1 MRLNLV
7 RLGAITDLRRSD
19 VWPAPKLAAE
29 VARRARVLA
38 GLGVCSGRHVVI
50 AHGGT
55 PDFFADLLAVWW
67 RGACAVCVNARLTA
81 SELTNIVEFVTPSA
95 VLVDDG
101 SAAGGHGL
109 EVPMLCTGDEQPLDI
124 QSSPGNST
132 LDDPALILFTSGTT
146 GAPKGVVHTFRSL
159 FARIALNQTFIGAA
173 RITTSLCLLPTHFG
187 HGLIGNC
194 LTPLFAG
201 GDLLLFAD
209 SGPRAAAKLGTI
221 LTEHRVTFMSSV
233 PTVWKIAFKTGRP
246 PAESSL
252 QQVHV
257 GSAPLSADHWRAI
270 ADWTGTDNV
279 VNMYGITETANWVA
293 GASARERAPEDGLV
307 GTMWGGSAAIKGADR
322 EVHDGDGGEGE
333 ILLQTPSLMTGYH
346 KRPDLTDQVLR
357 DGWYHTGD
365 IGRIDGD
372 GIIRLTGREK
382 EEINHAGIKVHPAE
396 LDLLLERHPDVVE
409 ACAFGVPDDISGE
422 VVGIA
427 IQAMD
432 GADIGAGALRRWCA
446 ERIKPE
452 GIPQKWYFIAAIPK
466 TDRGKTNRK
475 VVMEYCLKGII

>member
-1 MRLNLV
+1 MA
-7 RLGAITDLRRSD
+7 RLGAITDLRRGD
-19 VWPAPKLAAE
+19 VWPANQLATE

-38 GLGVCSGRHVVI
+38 KLGVGPGNHVVI

-55 PDFFADLLAVWW
+55 PSFFADLFAVWR
-67 RGACAVCVNARLTA
+67 RGACAVCVNVRLTT
-81 SELTNIVEFVTPSA
+81 SELSNIVEFVTPSA

-101 SAAGGHGL
+101 TISDGDGID
-109 EVPMLCTGDEQPLDI
+109 VPVLCTGDEKALDE
-124 QSSPGNST
+124 QSSPGTLS
-132 LDDPALILFTSGTT
+132 LDDLALILFTSGTT
-146 GAPKGVVHTFRSL
+146 GVPKGVVHTFRSL
-159 FARIALNQTFIGAA
+159 SARIALNQAFIGAA
-173 RITTSLCLLPTHFG
+173 RMTTSLCLLPTHFG

-209 SGPRAAAKLGTI
+209 SGPRAAAKLGAI

-246 PAESSL
+246 PEESHL

-279 VNMYGITETANWVA
+279 VNMYGITETANWAA
-293 GASARERAPEDGLV
+293 GASARQWAAEDGLV
-307 GTMWGGSAAIKGADR
+307 GTMWGGSAAIKDAEG
-322 EVHDGDGGEGE
+322 ENHDIDGGEGE

-365 IGRIDGD
+365 IGRIDGG

-396 LDLLLERHPDVVE
+396 LDLLLERHPEVVE

-422 VVGIA
+422 VVGVA

-432 GADIGAGALRRWCA
+432 GADIGAGTLRRWCA

-466 TDRGKTNRK
+466 TDRGKINRK
-475 VVMEYCLKGII
+475 AVMEYCLKGIIL